1 MNVSREFAIQELES
15 VRKHLGL
22 WIRELKDPETEAY
35 GKDENGKPQ
44 IPVGLSVNQVDG
56 IPTNQFRAELTACA
70 AKLEALA
77 AT

>member
-15 VRKHLGL
+15 VRKHIGL
-22 WIRELKDPETEAY
+22 WIRELKDPSSYKDAE
-35 GKDENGKPQ
+35 GKLS
-44 IPVGLSVNQVDG
+44 IPSGLSVSQVEG
-56 IPTNQFRAELTACA
+56 VPTNQLRAELTACA